1 MAVYGSRGH
10 MLPKKAIQVLNLKI
24 NGDVIMDNHNLKQI
38 VENAA
43 NCVCCYQKH
52 KEVNDAEKE
61 VCK

>member
-1 MAVYGSRGH
+1 

-24 NGDVIMDNHNLKQI
+24 NGDAIMDNHNLKQI